1 MLYLIR
7 LVTPKGGV
15 TLDPFMGSGS
25 SGKAAVRGG
34 FDFIGI
40 EREEEY
46 YQIAEARIE
55 YERNKPIIVETPTG
69 KKVEVKKK
77 VEEKV
82 NQFFE

>member
-1 MLYLIR
+1 MLYLIG
-7 LVTPKGGV
+7 LVTPKGGT

-46 YQIAEARIE
+46 LQDCSSK
-55 YERNKPIIVETPTG
+55 N
-69 KKVEVKKK
+69 
-77 VEEKV
+77 
-82 NQFFE
+82 